1 MCPITFRETLATK
14 LTCLPQLTFAAKNST
29 EQVFAIIYILSNI
42 VIQAWII
49 GSITLLLIKK
59 DTKTGEYRDTLETLD
74 SYSKLHNFD
83 INFQNRL
90 KTQLRLD
97 FTTREIADEAVLKYF
112 PASIRRKV
120 LRRLYMPHLI
130 HTDLMKNVRQQFVD
144 AFLSSSRVEIFGP
157 GEEILRRNAISSDLY
172 LLVGGNIQLIV
183 PTTATKTTESETH
196 ACNNT
201 TNNANTTYNLIRSI
215 QPGSFINEIG
225 FFTETPQ
232 IETIRTV
239 SVCKTVTMSRSAY
252 KLLAQDHPGSAGKI
266 LQNLLLKVQ
275 SMSANDNSI
284 NDEGMNEQPHVAVNL
299 PQRMGPLR
307 AGSVFYDD
315 MVDDD
320 EVNDGQVHPPS
331 LPITPARKVVASS
344 ILRTKKINSQIQPQG
359 KRRITSTTSA
369 SSYHKSCST
378 TLTAVQD
385 IVKMHINKQKD
396 DHTTRFLFSASRG
409 DTNTI
414 AVMCDQ
420 GFDPNSSDYDSR
432 TALMVASMKGNSETV
447 TKLLE
452 YDADPDL
459 VDMHGSTAL
468 YEAARNG
475 HSDAMEILLQNGA
488 SLNMSEC
495 LAASILDQAV
505 FDGDIV
511 LLRRLLEAKIPVNA
525 ADYDKRCA
533 VHIAAAEGN
542 IAALKTLVEYG
553 ADLSVKDRWGNTV
566 EDEANRAKAGKL
578 LEYLKTINKQ

>member
-1 MCPITFRETLATK
+1 MSSSTYF
-14 LTCLPQLTFAAKNST
+14 FAAKNTT
-29 EQVFAIIYILSNI
+29 EQSFAIIYMLSNI

-97 FTTREIADEAVLKYF
+97 FTTREIADETVLKYF

-183 PTTATKTTESETH
+183 PTTATKTTESGTQ
-196 ACNNT
+196 AYNNT
-201 TNNANTTYNLIRSI
+201 TNNANPTYNLIRSI

-225 FFTETPQ
+225 FFTETPP

-252 KLLAQDHPGSAGKI
+252 QLLAQDHPGSAGKI

-275 SMSANDNSI
+275 SMPPNDNST
-284 NDEGMNEQPHVAVNL
+284 NDEGINEQPHVAVNL

-320 EVNDGQVHPPS
+320 EGNDDQVHPQSS
-331 LPITPARKVVASS
+331 LPIPPARKVVVSS

-359 KRRITSTTSA
+359 KRRNTSTISA
-369 SSYHKSCST
+369 SSYHKNNST

-452 YDADPDL
+452 YDADPNL
-459 VDMHGSTAL
+459 VDMHGSDFV
-468 YEAARNG
+468 
-475 HSDAMEILLQNGA
+475 SDQYSRPIW
-488 SLNMSEC
+488 
-495 LAASILDQAV
+495 LAAYPLEV
-505 FDGDIV
+505 FQYSQC
-511 LLRRLLEAKIPVNA
+511 R
-525 ADYDKRCA
+525 
-533 VHIAAAEGN
+533 
-542 IAALKTLVEYG
+542 
-553 ADLSVKDRWGNTV
+553 
-566 EDEANRAKAGKL
+566 
-578 LEYLKTINKQ
+578 